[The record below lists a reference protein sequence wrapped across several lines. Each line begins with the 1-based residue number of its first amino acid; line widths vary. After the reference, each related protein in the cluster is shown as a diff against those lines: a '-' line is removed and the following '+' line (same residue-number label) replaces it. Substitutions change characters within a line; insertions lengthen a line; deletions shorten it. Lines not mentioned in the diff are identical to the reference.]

1 MTRLTRECFSTPRSA
16 RSPRS
21 LWALAGIQA
30 GSEHVEDQI
39 NDVQDSWQEV
49 DPDEYSYEELVA
61 LGGVVGT
68 ERRGLSADTLAS
80 LPSVTYNTKDMQD
93 GNTEQCVICRVGF
106 EEGESLVALPC
117 KHSYHPDCINQSHK

>member
-1 MTRLTRECFSTPRSA
+1 MRECFSTPRSV
-16 RSPRS
+16 R
-21 LWALAGIQA
+21 A
-30 GSEHVEDQI
+30 GSEHVEDHI

-68 ERRGLSADTLAS
+68 ERTDLSADSS

-93 GNTEQCVICRVGF
+93 GNTEKCVICCMGF

-117 KHSYHPDCINQSHK
+117 KHSYHPDCINQSNKSGMRNV

>member
-16 RSPRS
+16 R
-21 LWALAGIQA
+21 A

-49 DPDEYSYEELVA
+49 DPDEYSYESWFQELVA